1 MDTHL
6 LPVHLPA
13 VSGECRESLRQCR
26 GDLGGF
32 LFIAEILRGN
42 IEKLRTA
49 RMRHARLLR
58 QTVRKRRT
66 QKSLPAAFCRKKAGK
81 KDDTKDKKKSESHKK
96 PRMGD

>member
-13 VSGECRESLRQCR
+13 VSGQCRESLRQCR

-32 LFIAEILRGN
+32 LFIAEILHGN
-42 IEKLRTA
+42 IKKLRAA
-49 RMRHARLLR
+49 RMRHASLLR

-81 KDDTKDKKKSESHKK
+81 KDDTKEKEKSESHKM
-96 PRMGD
+96 PRIGD